1 MIEVEGITKYY
12 GRHLAVEDLTF
23 KADQGEIL
31 GFLGPNAAGKT
42 TTMRILTGYMPPSEG
57 TARIA
62 GFDVVDDSLEVRRR
76 IGYLPETVPL
86 YPEMSVNDY
95 LHYMGSLR
103 RVRELDERIDEVME
117 EVHLLE
123 RSESFI
129 GNLSKGLKQRVG
141 LAQALLHSP
150 EVLIL
155 DEPTIGLDP
164 AQIIEVRHLIQSL
177 GKDRTILLST
187 HILSEAQQ
195 VCDRVIII
203 NRGRLVAEDTPT
215 NLQAQISG
223 ADLLT
228 VRASTDSTTLSEL
241 IQSIPGVTE
250 TILGDLEGEIQVRSM
265 PQEDVRPKVA
275 EKIVKAGIDLLE
287 LRPAGLSLEE
297 IFLQLTKE
305 DSGSGEGE

>member
-1 MIEVEGITKYY
+1 MIEVEGLTKYY
-12 GRHLAVEDLTF
+12 GRHLAIQDLTF
-23 KADQGEIL
+23 TAKRGEIL

-62 GFDVVDDSLEVRRR
+62 GFDVVEQSLDVRRR

-86 YPEMSVNDY
+86 YPEMSVRDY
-95 LHYMGSLR
+95 LNYMGSLR
-103 RVRELDERIDEVME
+103 RVPELDDRIDEIIE
-117 EVHLLE
+117 EVHLKD
-123 RSESFI
+123 RSESYI

-141 LAQALLHSP
+141 LAQALLHKP
-150 EVLIL
+150 DVLIL

-177 GKDRTILLST
+177 GQDRTVLLST

-203 NRGRLVAEDTPT
+203 NHGQLVAEDSPA

-223 ADLLT
+223 ADLLII
-228 VRASTDSTTLSEL
+228 RAIADNKTLSEL
-241 IQSIPGVTE
+241 INSLSGVTE
-250 TILGDLEGEIQVRSM
+250 VVSGGIEGEVQVRSV
-265 PQEDVRPKVA
+265 PGEDIRPKVA

-287 LRPAGLSLEE
+287 LRPAGLSLED

-305 DSGSGEGE
+305 DSGLEQGE